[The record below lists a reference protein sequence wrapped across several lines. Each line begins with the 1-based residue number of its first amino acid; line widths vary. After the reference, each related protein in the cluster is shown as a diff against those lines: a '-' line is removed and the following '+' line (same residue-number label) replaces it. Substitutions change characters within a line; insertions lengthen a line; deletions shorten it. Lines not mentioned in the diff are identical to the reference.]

1 MHSEAETLSFVMVE
15 ANYDMHAAAKRCTG
29 FRNKVS
35 PLVSPENSRSQLEVP
50 AQKAIRGWYRE
61 TRKESLVAAA

>member
-1 MHSEAETLSFVMVE
+1 VIRRLG
-15 ANYDMHAAAKRCTG
+15 DMGWDPDHAIWVAVLCAIVVATG
-29 FRNKVS
+29 VRKWV
-35 PLVSPENSRSQLEVP
+35 EVP